1 VKRIDAL
8 ELIGFPNGT
17 ENAKGFAAAESAEA
31 ARLMIGGFIEKG
43 MIKDEGELRFL
54 EQRLQEL
61 ERKAAVAK

>member
-1 VKRIDAL
+1 
-8 ELIGFPNGT
+8 
-17 ENAKGFAAAESAEA
+17 
-31 ARLMIGGFIEKG
+31 MIGGFIEKG